1 VPRCAGHRLS
11 GAGDRCDGAC
21 HARIACV
28 LAPEH
33 RYPPEALAF
42 HQTHAGAV
50 MRRAA
55 AGAGDI
61 RSRARAPEQSG

>member
-11 GAGDRCDGAC
+11 GVGDGCDAGC

-42 HQTHAGAV
+42 HQTAA
-50 MRRAA
+50 RAA
-55 AGAGDI
+55 MAA
-61 RSRARAPEQSG
+61 RSR